1 MDFMPYGIILL
12 TGGAL
17 FLGILLV
24 IIIYYC
30 CCNQSKDPISDLESG
45 QLSRRT
51 ESNSNSRNTNYISSR
66 VAADQVHTSIP
77 ILTKKPEL
85 SQNFKAVNKPTQ
97 RISSTNPPP
106 LQINSKPTS
115 IINSSS
121 NPIQRRVDNRSNL
134 PTISLAGTN
143 YLVAGLKVI
152 SKKGQLVK

>member
-121 NPIQRRVDNRSNL
+121 RPIQRRIDDRSTF
-134 PTISLAGTN
+134 PTNALAGIIFSN
-143 YLVAGLKVI
+143 FYFFN
-152 SKKGQLVK
+152 SKFA

>member
-1 MDFMPYGIILL
+1 MPYGIILL

-121 NPIQRRVDNRSNL
+121 KPIQRRVDNRSNL
-134 PTISLAGTN
+134 PTISLAGT
-143 YLVAGLKVI
+143 LLKKLSEI
-152 SKKGQLVK
+152 I

>member
-1 MDFMPYGIILL
+1 MDFVPNGIFILI
-12 TGGAL
+12 GGAL
-17 FLGILLV
+17 LLV
-24 IIIYYC
+24 ILLAIIHHC

-66 VAADQVHTSIP
+66 VAADQVHTSKP

-121 NPIQRRVDNRSNL
+121 KPIQRRVDNRSNL
-134 PTISLAGTN
+134 PTISLAGT
-143 YLVAGLKVI
+143 LLKKLSEI
-152 SKKGQLVK
+152 I

>member
-1 MDFMPYGIILL
+1 MPYGIIIL

-17 FLGILLV
+17 FLVILLV

-121 NPIQRRVDNRSNL
+121 RPIQRRVDNRSNL
-134 PTISLAGTN
+134 PTISLAGT
-143 YLVAGLKVI
+143 LLKKLSEI
-152 SKKGQLVK
+152 I